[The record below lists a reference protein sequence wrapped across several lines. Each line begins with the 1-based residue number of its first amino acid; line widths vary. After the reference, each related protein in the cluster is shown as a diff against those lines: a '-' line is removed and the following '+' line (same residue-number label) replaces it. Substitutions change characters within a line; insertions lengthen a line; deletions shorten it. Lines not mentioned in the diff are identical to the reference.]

1 MERLS
6 IKCLGKEAI
15 RAVFSSEMKKKM
27 NNYQTTRR
35 LVFFLFIYQNN
46 VVLGF
51 RVLI

>member
-35 LVFFLFIYQNN
+35 LVFFYLFIKIMLFWD
-46 VVLGF
+46 LGF
-51 RVLI
+51 